1 MNMYDVGVIGT
12 GMAGALA
19 CYRLAQEKK
28 NIKVIA
34 FDIGRPPA
42 KRRLQMEGFLGLLPN
57 SDGKFYLA
65 DVQRAADLIGTR
77 KANSSFKALTTIFSN
92 IADIKYIKDKSPN
105 LSTEKKIKKAG
116 YRIELNDFFQLFPKD
131 IHLLS
136 KLMSNEFENSS
147 NITFCFDDEVFA
159 INKQK
164 GIFLVQTDNQ
174 EYRCKKIILSTGR
187 AGWRWVSELYSS
199 LGIIEDNDSA
209 RFGLRIEM
217 SASNLKEFNK
227 SNLAL
232 RKEDRVEI
240 GPFNWNGT
248 VIPEDHIDLAISSFR
263 SNENRWKTD
272 KVSFQIISKIAMP
285 NAGYQQTDRIGQ
297 LTFILTNERILK
309 ERVSLFLNDRSKI
322 SSIPEYQLIKQ
333 DIRDLGNVIPDILTK
348 AYFHAPTI
356 LPLPPKINIGTNL
369 ETEVEGLYVA
379 GENAGVI
386 GLLVAGITGLQAA
399 KEVLQ

>member
-1 MNMYDVGVIGT
+1 MNIYDVGVIGT

-19 CYRLAQEKK
+19 CYKLAQEKK

-57 SDGKFYLA
+57 SDGKFYLS
-65 DVQRAADLIGTR
+65 DVQRVADLIGTR
-77 KANSSFKALTTIFSN
+77 KANSGLKSLTTVLGN
-92 IADIKYIKDKSPN
+92 ISDIKYIKDRSPN

-116 YRIELNDFFQLFPKD
+116 YHIGLNDFFQIFPKD
-131 IHLLS
+131 IHSLS
-136 KLMSNEFENSS
+136 KLMSNEFENNN
-147 NITFCFDDEVFA
+147 NITFCFDNEVFN
-159 INKQK
+159 ISKQK
-164 GIFLVQTDNQ
+164 SVFLIQTENQ
-174 EYRCKKIILSTGR
+174 EYRCKKLILSTGR
-187 AGWRWVSELYSS
+187 SGWRWVSELYSS
-199 LGIIEDNDSA
+199 LGIIDDNNSA

-217 SASNLKEFNK
+217 PASNLKEFNK
-227 SNLAL
+227 SNLTL
-232 RKEDRVEI
+232 QKEDRVEI

-272 KVSFQIISKIAMP
+272 KVSFQIISKIQMP

-348 AYFHAPTI
+348 AYFHVPTI
-356 LPLPPKINIGTNL
+356 LPLPPRINIGSNL
-369 ETEVEGLYVA
+369 ETEIDNLYVA
-379 GENAGVI
+379 GENAGVV
-386 GLLVAGITGLQAA
+386 GLLVAGITGLQVA